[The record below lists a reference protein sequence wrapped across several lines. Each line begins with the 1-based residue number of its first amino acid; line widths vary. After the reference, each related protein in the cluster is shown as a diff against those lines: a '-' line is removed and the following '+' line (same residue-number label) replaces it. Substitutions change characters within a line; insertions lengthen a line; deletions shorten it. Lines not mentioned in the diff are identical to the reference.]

1 MRESRIQVR
10 IYVLLLIGDEN
21 LLIREKYLTNR
32 EKSEKLIAGEN
43 MH

>member
-10 IYVLLLIGDEN
+10 IYVLLIGDEN